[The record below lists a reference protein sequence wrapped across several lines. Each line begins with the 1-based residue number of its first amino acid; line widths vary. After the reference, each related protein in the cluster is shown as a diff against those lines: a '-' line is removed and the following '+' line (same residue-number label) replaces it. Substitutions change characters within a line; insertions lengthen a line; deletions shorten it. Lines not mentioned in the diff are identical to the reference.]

1 MTDLSARLA
10 RKGCHDLWGSGKDH
24 LIDDCRTCWTIAAAV
39 REALGKAE
47 KVVPANW
54 LDPLLTGPNA
64 ILQGHGPW
72 GCPDIE
78 RLLQKIVAAIAALR
92 S

>member
-1 MTDLSARLA
+1 ML
-10 RKGCHDLWGSGKDH
+10 
-24 LIDDCRTCWTIAAAV
+24 AAAV
-39 REALGKAE
+39 REALEEAE

-78 RLLQKIVAAIAALR
+78 RLLQALRAAIRALKETGHD
-92 S
+92 